1 MITADH
7 IRSSIKESI
16 EVRSSIQPR
25 EVEKA
30 TNLIL
35 SSLKKKGKVLIFG
48 NGGSASDAQHF
59 AAELMVRF
67 KNNRRSLPA
76 IALTTDTSIITACSN
91 DFNFSKI
98 FERQIESLANKN
110 DVAIGISTSG
120 NSENVVLAIKK
131 AKEKSLKTITLTGK
145 DGGKLNNLADI
156 TIKIPSN
163 NTARIQEAHITI
175 LHIICELIDKE
186 FENG

>member
-1 MITADH
+1 MKDH
-7 IRSSIKESI
+7 IKKSLEESIKVKSSIEPDKISE
-16 EVRSSIQPR
+16 
-25 EVEKA
+25 A
-30 TNLIL
+30 TDLIINA
-35 SSLKKKGKVLIFG
+35 LKKNGKILIFG

-59 AAELMVRF
+59 AAELIVRF
-67 KNNRRSLPA
+67 KNDRKSLPA

-91 DFNFSKI
+91 DFNFSRI
-98 FERQIESLANKN
+98 FERQIEGLANKN

-156 TIKIPSN
+156 TIKVPSE

-186 FENG
+186 FKDG